1 MAIKFGDTIENQN
14 TAYPI
19 VDVVGDNVAGVHIVD
34 DFANDHLIAIPVNAR
49 RTGSIVVAK
58 DTGKVYIFKGTGNSI
73 ITGNNDSG
81 NEWGHPAGT
90 NWIPAGSTTLGSP
103 SSGTLIDNSP
113 AIASFTANTLIVD
126 AIDQLNETLGALVP
140 TAPQTFATQVAGANS
155 EWVVSTPSTNQNRVT
170 NTAHT
175 VNGLGS
181 LSAGDIVNWRNGN
194 TALSQT
200 VLTSPTA
207 DLKNVQYQAK
217 LTKDSLDDVTATLA
231 ADDSDD
237 TVTTSD
243 LTLTKVTEGFPTSGS
258 GEDFYTGVTSLAWS
272 YTGTSF
278 SVGYHRLR
286 ITEDGT
292 TNIDKLWYQES
303 NSVNSI
309 AISSEPNE
317 GKVMSSTLTPGSGA
331 AYYYSSGIK
340 YCGNNDFTMNITCTV
355 VDIVP
360 SDAKIYGATT
370 NNATDFNWAVGNSHG
385 CFAAGT
391 SLAYTDH
398 PDVTSNTSVA
408 PGLADYT
415 FGKDVPLQS
424 LNAISDLSDSS
435 NGPRYDF
442 KSVHGNLANQDFN
455 TSTAFYLMQ
464 FSDRTQSE
472 SDSLVMEDS
481 ISNGVG
487 STDGIRVAEPSGSTY
502 TNDPSGALGDWSR
515 QFGNNQSGSLN
526 LDVKDAMVLPDGVQ
540 HVSGT
545 DYSNTAYLPADTNN
559 PDTTSGRSGSQ
570 FATFKIALDTNN
582 VAQKIKLFVNGT
594 FDTILVKTFDSST
607 APTDYSLE
615 TAASATNGWLS
626 CHVTKSSAVTDEG
639 VPSAGVADGAA
650 NVLDGNET
658 DREVTLDAGASRW
671 GYASHIY
678 VRIKLDSGDK
688 VSKLGLRSV

>member
-1 MAIKFGDTIENQN
+1 MAIKFGDTLENQN
-14 TAYPI
+14 STYPI
-19 VDVVGDNVAGVHIVD
+19 VDVVGDNIAGVHIID
-34 DFANDHLIAIPVNAR
+34 DFANDHLIAIPANAR
-49 RTGSIVVAK
+49 RTGSIIVAK
-58 DTGKVYIFKGTGNSI
+58 DTGKVFIYKGADLTDGNGSDD
-73 ITGNNDSG
+73 NK
-81 NEWGHPAGT
+81 WGHPAGT
-90 NWIPAGSTTLGSP
+90 SWVAAGSTTLGSP
-103 SSGTLIDNSP
+103 TSGTLIDNSP
-113 AIASFTANTLIVD
+113 AIGTFTASTPIVD
-126 AIDQLNETLGALVP
+126 AIDQLNETLGSLIP
-140 TAPQTFATQVAGANS
+140 TTPQTFAAQVAGANS
-155 EWVVSTPSTNQNRVT
+155 EWTVNTPSTSQNRVT
-170 NTAHT
+170 NTTHT
-175 VNGLGS
+175 VNGLSS
-181 LSAGDIVNWRNGN
+181 LSAGDIVNWRSSTGN
-194 TALSQT
+194 LSQT
-200 VLTSPTA
+200 VTTTPTA

-217 LTKDSLDDVTATLA
+217 LTKDGLDDVTATLA

-237 TVTTSD
+237 TVTTSN

-272 YTGTSF
+272 YTGSNF

-309 AISSEPNE
+309 AISSAPSE

-370 NNATDFNWAVGNSHG
+370 NNATDYNWAVGNSHG

-391 SLAYTDH
+391 SLDYADH
-398 PDVTSNTSVA
+398 DNVTSNTSVT
-408 PGLADYT
+408 PGLADYS
-415 FGKDVPLQS
+415 FNKDVPLQS
-424 LNAISDLSDSS
+424 LNAISDLSDSN

-442 KSVHGNLANQDFN
+442 KSVHGNLSNQDFN

-487 STDGIRVAEPSGSTY
+487 STEGIRVAEPSGSTY
-502 TNDPSGALGDWSR
+502 ANDPSGALGDWSR
-515 QFGNNQSGSLN
+515 QFGNNSSGSLD

-559 PDTTSGRSGSQ
+559 PNTISGRSGSQ

-594 FDTILVKTFDSST
+594 FNTILVKTFDSST

-639 VPSAGVADGAA
+639 VPETGVSDGVG
-650 NVLDGNET
+650 NVLDGDET
-658 DREVTLDAGASRW
+658 NREVTLDAGASRW

>member
-1 MAIKFGDTIENQN
+1 MAIKFGDTLENQN
-14 TAYPI
+14 STYPI
-19 VDVVGDNVAGVHIVD
+19 VDVVGDNIAGVHIID
-34 DFANDHLIAIPVNAR
+34 DFANDHLIAIPANAR
-49 RTGSIVVAK
+49 RTGSIIVAK
-58 DTGKVYIFKGTGNSI
+58 DTGKVFIYKGADLTDGNGSDD
-73 ITGNNDSG
+73 NK
-81 NEWGHPAGT
+81 WGHPAGT
-90 NWIPAGSTTLGSP
+90 SWVAAGSTTLGSP
-103 SSGTLIDNSP
+103 TSGTLIDNSP
-113 AIASFTANTLIVD
+113 AIGTFTASTPIVD
-126 AIDQLNETLGALVP
+126 AIDQLNETLGSLIP
-140 TAPQTFATQVAGANS
+140 TTPQTFAAQVAGANS
-155 EWVVSTPSTNQNRVT
+155 EWTVNTPSTSQNRVT
-170 NTAHT
+170 NTTHT
-175 VNGLGS
+175 VNGLSS
-181 LSAGDIVNWRNGN
+181 LSAGDIVNWRSSTGN
-194 TALSQT
+194 LSQT
-200 VLTSPTA
+200 VTTTPTA

-217 LTKDSLDDVTATLA
+217 LTKDGLDDVTATLA

-237 TVTTSD
+237 TVTTSN

-272 YTGTSF
+272 YTGSNF

-309 AISSEPNE
+309 AISSAPSE

-370 NNATDFNWAVGNSHG
+370 NNATDYNWAVGNSHG

-391 SLAYTDH
+391 SLDYADH
-398 PDVTSNTSVA
+398 DNVTSNTSVT
-408 PGLADYT
+408 PGLADYS
-415 FGKDVPLQS
+415 FNKDVPLQS
-424 LNAISDLSDSS
+424 LNAISDLSDSN

-442 KSVHGNLANQDFN
+442 KSVHGNLSNQDFN

-487 STDGIRVAEPSGSTY
+487 STEGIRVAEPSGSTY
-502 TNDPSGALGDWSR
+502 ANDPSGALGDWSR
-515 QFGNNQSGSLN
+515 QFGNNSSGSLD

-559 PDTTSGRSGSQ
+559 PNTISGRSGSQ

-594 FDTILVKTFDSST
+594 FNTILVKTFDSST

-639 VPSAGVADGAA
+639 VPETGVADGVG
-650 NVLDGNET
+650 NVLDGDET
-658 DREVTLDAGASRW
+658 NREVTLDAGASRW